1 MEIFLPGDEAEE
13 EEEFSEP
20 VRGMKRDLEDP
31 RLAYVR
37 GGVLELF
44 ILRVVDEVRMGVHR
58 LIQIVTRRRWS
69 KGFSKI

>member
-13 EEEFSEP
+13 EEELFSEP

-31 RLAYVR
+31 RLAYIR

-44 ILRVVDEVRMGVHR
+44 ILDEVRLGVHK
-58 LIQIVTRRRWS
+58 LI
-69 KGFSKI
+69 